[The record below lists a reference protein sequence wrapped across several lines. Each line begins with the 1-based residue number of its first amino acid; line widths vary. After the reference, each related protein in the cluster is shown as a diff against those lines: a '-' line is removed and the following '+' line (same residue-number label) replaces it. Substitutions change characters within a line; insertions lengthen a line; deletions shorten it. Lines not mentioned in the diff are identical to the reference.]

1 MNRVFVLLPN
11 GVSVRGFRVGNQ
23 IHIPQQIGY
32 AAVDEQWIDDF
43 EIGKSFQTLRSLNY
57 KIIN

>member
-43 EIGKSFQTLRSLNY
+43 EIGKNFLTLRSQ
-57 KIIN
+57 